1 MLTAAQSMIAEY
13 QAETPATR
21 RVLERVPA
29 DRLDFR
35 PHEKSMCLGQLAY
48 HVALIPGRITQMAMA
63 GELDASKVSFQP
75 PMPESAAELLPTL
88 EASVATACDYLAGLD
103 EAMAASPF
111 RLTMGEKE
119 IFSMPRLG
127 LMRTLAMNHWY
138 HHRGQVLVYLRL
150 LDVPVPT
157 VYGRTADENPFAEV
171 A

>member
-1 MLTAAQSMIAEY
+1 MLAAAQSMIAEF

-35 PHEKSMCLGQLAY
+35 PHEKSMCLGQLSY
-48 HVALIPGRITQMAMA
+48 HVALIPGRITQMALA
-63 GELDASKVSFQP
+63 GELDASKMTFQP
-75 PMPESAAELLPTL
+75 PMPESAAALLSTL
-88 EASVATACDYLAGLD
+88 EESVTTACDYLAGLD
-103 EAMAASPF
+103 EATAAAPF
-111 RLTMGEKE
+111 RLTMGAKE
-119 IFSMPRLG
+119 ILAMPRLG

-150 LDVPVPT
+150 LDVPVPI
-157 VYGRTADENPFAEV
+157 VYGRTADENPFAQG